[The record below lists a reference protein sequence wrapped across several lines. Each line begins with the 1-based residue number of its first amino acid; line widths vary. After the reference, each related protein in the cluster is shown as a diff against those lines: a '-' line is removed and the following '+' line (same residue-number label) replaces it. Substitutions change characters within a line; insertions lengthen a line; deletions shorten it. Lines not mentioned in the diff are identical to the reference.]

1 MSQVRAGQG
10 PLTTDQWT
18 FVVGA
23 LPAAKSLA
31 RSMVRRCP
39 GLDVGEVET
48 LLQDGLM
55 KRVRDYEPS
64 HGTTLMQYARNLLIL
79 DLLRAARRRARDP
92 IVTAGLRALDIH
104 EETLASPDLAVQ
116 FAESVEEKLARAQNL
131 ADEMI
136 AAAYYGYEHAR
147 NTPNQEDEVAA
158 RARWEELKGVAD
170 GAGQNGA
177 ALMDLIYVEDMTWKA
192 VSDRLGISEAT
203 AKRLEG
209 AIIERLRAFL
219 ARERS

>member
-1 MSQVRAGQG
+1 MSLERAGQG

-23 LPAAKSLA
+23 LPEARSLA

-39 GLDVGEVET
+39 GLTASELET

-55 KRVRDYEPS
+55 KRVRHYLPNR
-64 HGTTLMQYARNLLIL
+64 GTTLMQFARNLLIL
-79 DLLRAARRRARDP
+79 DLLRAARRRAHDP
-92 IVTAGLRALDIH
+92 IVTAGLKAADIH
-104 EETLASPDLAVQ
+104 EETLRAPDLAVQ
-116 FAESVEEKLARAQNL
+116 FAESVEEKQGRAQDL
-131 ADEMI
+131 ADEMV

-147 NTPNQEDEVAA
+147 SAQSHEDDVSA
-158 RARWEELKGVAD
+158 RARWEELKRVAD

-177 ALMDLIYVEDMTWKA
+177 LLMDLLYVEDMTWKA
-192 VSDRLGISEAT
+192 VADKLGISEAT

-209 AIIERLRAFL
+209 MVIERLRAFL
-219 ARERS
+219 ARERG